1 MRKALIL
8 GAKGNLGSQI
18 VKQFALNYQLISLD
32 RQDIDLFEIAKL
44 ASLLEQLKPAI
55 IINTVA
61 YNKVDDCESSKKE
74 YQKALFLN
82 ERLPSLLANWC
93 LEREATLMHYSSD
106 YVFQSDK
113 LNHQGFI
120 ESDRPKPINKY
131 AWSKFLG
138 EQKLLTLADKGLA
151 FYLIRTSKLFGP
163 IGQSENAKPSFFDI
177 MIKLSQDNK
186 SLKVVDN
193 EKSCFTYTPDL
204 AKASLNL
211 LQDQAKYGIYHL
223 INEEPATWYQALV
236 FLFKHLGIK
245 DVEIEAVKTLNRTAK
260 RPTSSILINT
270 KRNKLRPFTKALI
283 EYYKP

>member
-18 VKQFALNYQLISLD
+18 LKQFALNYQLISLD
-32 RQDIDLFEIAKL
+32 KRDIDLFEIAKL

-61 YNKVDDCESSKKE
+61 YNKVDDCESSKNE

-82 ERLPSLLANWC
+82 EKLPSILANWC

-120 ESDRPKPINKY
+120 ESDQPKPINKY
-131 AWSKFLG
+131 GLSKFLG
-138 EQKLLTLADKGLA
+138 EQKLMSLADKGLA

-186 SLKVVDN
+186 KLKVVDS

-204 AKASLNL
+204 AKASLSL

-245 DVEIEAVKTLNRTAK
+245 DVEIQAVKALNRTAK